1 MTLKKLW
8 RTSLRTTERT
18 INVVDLGS
26 ESLQILATEGRDSLK
41 GWADTAQAQRSLDL
55 AAWQLLHPTPTTV
68 DEATVI
74 VAKAKD
80 KDSEES

>member
-26 ESLQILATEGRDSLK
+26 ESLEILATEGRDNLK
-41 GWADTAQAQRSLDL
+41 DWATAAQSTRSLER
-55 AAWQLLHPTPTTV
+55 AAWALLNPTPTTSA
-68 DEATVI
+68 EAEAI
-74 VAKAKD
+74 VAKQD
-80 KDSEES
+80 KPSDEG

>member
-26 ESLQILATEGRDSLK
+26 ESLEILATEGRDNLK
-41 GWADTAQAQRSLDL
+41 DWATTAQAQRSVDL
-55 AAWQLLHPTPTTV
+55 AAWHLLNPTPSTAA
-68 DEATVI
+68 EAAAL
-74 VAKAKD
+74 VAKTAE
-80 KDSEES
+80 DSNES

>member
-26 ESLQILATEGRDSLK
+26 ESLEILATEGRDNLK
-41 GWADTAQAQRSLDL
+41 DWATTAQAQRSVDL
-55 AAWQLLHPTPTTV
+55 MTWKLLNPEPLTAA
-68 DEATVI
+68 EAAII
-74 VAKAKD
+74 VAKTAKD
-80 KDSEES
+80 SDES